1 MMIDTMAVF
10 SVLTTPDRVRQTDGE
25 TVCDSIQRHA

>member
-1 MMIDTMAVF
+1 MMIATMA
-10 SVLTTPDRVRQTDGE
+10 VLTTPDRVRQTDGQ